1 MSSVISDAIKLAR
14 PALSKSSVTTYSS
27 VLGSLYKKVFN
38 STEVNLKDFDESER
52 ILHFLKSKP
61 ASSRKSVL
69 ASLVVLTGNDAYRK
83 AMSIDCDTYKEE
95 IAKQVATPA
104 QKAAEISPEQIHA
117 IYAHLVGEATQ
128 LFAKKHQTVSDL
140 LAIQDSVILALLG
153 GEFIAPRR
161 SLDFCAMKIKNV
173 DTKTD
178 NYIDKANLVFNQYKC
193 AKTYSTQEV
202 VMPKELQAI
211 LKKWIKINPSEWLLF
226 DSRFQPQTSVKLNQK
241 LNKIFN
247 GRRISINAL
256 RHSYLTSKFTAYS
269 KEQKEVANVMTAM
282 GSSPA
287 VLNNYVKLS

>member
-1 MSSVISDAIKLAR
+1 MSIAEAIKTAR
-14 PALSKSSVTTYSS
+14 PSLSKSSVTTYSS

-38 STEVNLKDFDESER
+38 TGEVNLKNFDDTEKV
-52 ILHFLKSKP
+52 IYFLRDKKP
-61 ASSRKSVL
+61 AARKSVL
-69 ASLVVLTGNDAYRK
+69 AALVVLTGNANYRE
-83 AMSIDCDTYKEE
+83 AMSKDITSYNEE

-104 QKAAEISPEQIHA
+104 QKAAEISPDEIHA
-117 IYAHLVGEATQ
+117 IYAHLASEASH
-128 LFAKKHQTVSDL
+128 LFTKKQQTVSDL

-178 NYIDKANLVFNQYKC
+178 NYIDKVNLVFNQYKC

-202 VMPKELQAI
+202 AMPKELQAI

-226 DSRFQPQTSVKLNQK
+226 DSRFQPLTSVKLNQR
-241 LNKIFN
+241 LNRIFG

-269 KEQKEVANVMTAM
+269 KEQKEVAATMTAM
-282 GSSPA
+282 GSSPN

>member
-1 MSSVISDAIKLAR
+1 MSSISEAIKLAR
-14 PALSKSSVTTYSS
+14 PALSASSLKTYSS

-38 STEVNLKDFDESER
+38 AGEVNLKNFDETEKV
-52 ILHFLKSKP
+52 IHFLRDKKP
-61 ASSRKSVL
+61 AARKSVL
-69 ASLVVLTGNDAYRK
+69 AALVVLTGNAKYRD
-83 AMSIDCDTYKEE
+83 AMSQDINSYNEE
-95 IAKQVATPA
+95 IAKQVASPA

-117 IYAHLVGEATQ
+117 IYAHLASEASQ
-128 LFAKKHQTVSDL
+128 LYAKKQQTVSDL

-161 SLDFCAMKIKNV
+161 SLDYCAMKIKNV

-178 NYIDKANLVFNQYKC
+178 NYIDKVNLVFNQYKC
-193 AKTYSTQEV
+193 AKCYGAQEV
-202 VMPKELQAI
+202 SMPKDLQAI

-226 DSRFQPQTSVKLNQK
+226 DSRFQPLTSVKLNQR
-241 LNKIFN
+241 LNRIFS

>member
-1 MSSVISDAIKLAR
+1 MSIAEAIKTAR
-14 PALSKSSVTTYSS
+14 PSLSKSSVTTYSS

-38 STEVNLKDFDESER
+38 TGEVNLKNFDDTEKV
-52 ILHFLKSKP
+52 IYFLRDKKP
-61 ASSRKSVL
+61 AARKSLL
-69 ASLVVLTGNDAYRK
+69 AALVVLTGNEKYRE
-83 AMSIDCDTYKEE
+83 AMSKDITSYNEE

-104 QKAAEISPEQIHA
+104 QKAAEISPDEIHA
-117 IYAHLVGEATQ
+117 IYAHLVSEASHLYT
-128 LFAKKHQTVSDL
+128 KKQQTVSDL

-161 SLDFCAMKIKNV
+161 SLDYCAMKIKNL

-202 VMPKELQAI
+202 AMPKELQAI

-226 DSRFQPQTSVKLNQK
+226 DSRFQPLTSVKLNQR
-241 LNKIFN
+241 LNRIFN

-269 KEQKEVANVMTAM
+269 KEQKEVAATMTAM
-282 GSSPA
+282 GSSPN